1 MGTMSRLGDVD
12 VHLFAEGT
20 HARAYEGFGA
30 HVARRDPTPAGVL
43 GVDFAVWAP
52 NAETVQVIGEFENWG
67 QRPAPLARR
76 ADTGI
81 WEGRVAGIGH
91 GTRYKYRIASR
102 QDGYRVDKADPF
114 GFRCELPPATASIVW
129 DLDYAWEDAA
139 WMRERRGRNA
149 LDAPMSIYEV
159 HLGSWMR
166 VPEEQHRWL
175 GYREIAPKLAA
186 HARRCGFTHIEL
198 MPVAEHPFYPSWG
211 YQVTGFFAPTSR
223 YGTPQDFMWFVDHM
237 HQQGIGVILDWT
249 PAHFPTDEH
258 GLIYFDGTHLYEH
271 ADPRQGM
278 HAEWGSAVFNYGR
291 NEVRSFLISNAHF
304 WLDRYHIDGL
314 RVDAVASMLY
324 LDYARKGRDWIPNQY
339 GGNENLEAMHFLR
352 AFNEGVYREQP
363 DVQTIAEESTSW
375 AGVSKPTYTGGL
387 GFGLKWDMGWMH
399 DTLAY
404 FKEDPIGRRYHHHK
418 LTFRSM
424 YFWSENYV
432 LPLSHDEVVHGK
444 RSLIERMPGD
454 DWQRFANLRLMYA
467 YMWAQPGKKLLFQ
480 GGEIGQFSEWAHD
493 RSVDWH
499 LLGGEPYHIQ
509 LMSFIAELN
518 RLYAAVAPLHVHD
531 VGLAGF
537 EWVDADDNENSV
549 FSFLRKGS
557 TPGDVVLCLFNC
569 TPVPRHDYRVGI
581 PLGGRWRELLNSDA
595 AAFGGSGMGN
605 LGGVTADRFGIHG
618 RPASLRLT
626 LPPLAAVYLTPD
638 RG

>member
-1 MGTMSRLGDVD
+1 MG
-12 VHLFAEGT
+12 
-20 HARAYEGFGA
+20 
-30 HVARRDPTPAGVL
+30 RR
-43 GVDFAVWAP
+43 
-52 NAETVQVIGEFENWG
+52 
-67 QRPAPLARR
+67 
-76 ADTGI
+76 
-81 WEGRVAGIGH
+81 
-91 GTRYKYRIASR
+91 
-102 QDGYRVDKADPF
+102 RVDERA
-114 GFRCELPPATASIVW
+114 G
-129 DLDYAWEDAA
+129 AA
-139 WMRERRGRNA
+139 RNA

-166 VPEEQHRWL
+166 VPEEKHRWL
-175 GYREIAPKLAA
+175 GYRELAPKLAA
-186 HARRCGFTHIEL
+186 HAQRCGFTHIEL

-223 YGTPQDFMWFVDHM
+223 YGTPQDFMWFVDHL

-278 HAEWGSAVFNYGR
+278 HAEWGSAIFNYGR
-291 NEVRSFLISNAHF
+291 NEVRTLPDLERALLARPLPH
-304 WLDRYHIDGL
+304 RRAARRRGG
-314 RVDAVASMLY
+314 VDALPRLRAPAAATGSRTNTAG
-324 LDYARKGRDWIPNQY
+324 D
-339 GGNENLEAMHFLR
+339 ENLEAMHFIR
-352 AFNEGVYREQP
+352 AFNESVYREQP
-363 DVQTIAEESTSW
+363 DTQTIAEESTSW
-375 AGVSKPTYTGGL
+375 PGVSKPTYTGGL

-480 GGEIGQFSEWAHD
+480 GGEIGQFAEWAHD

-499 LLGGEPYHIQ
+499 LLGESPLHVQ
-509 LMSFIAELN
+509 LMTFVAELN
-518 RLYAAVAPLHVHD
+518 RLYASSARAARARRRAVGVR
-531 VGLAGF
+531 VGRRQRQREQRVLVPAQGRRRR
-537 EWVDADDNENSV
+537 D
-549 FSFLRKGS
+549 
-557 TPGDVVLCLFNC
+557 DVVLCVFNC
-569 TPVPRHDYRVGI
+569 TPVPRHDYRVGV

-595 AAFGGSGMGN
+595 EPFGGSGIGN
-605 LGGVTADRFGIHG
+605 LGGVTRRRRPLP
-618 RPASLRLT
+618 RPARV
-626 LPPLAAVYLTPD
+626 AAPDAAAARRGVARYPSAEVDALDPRTP
-638 RG
+638 